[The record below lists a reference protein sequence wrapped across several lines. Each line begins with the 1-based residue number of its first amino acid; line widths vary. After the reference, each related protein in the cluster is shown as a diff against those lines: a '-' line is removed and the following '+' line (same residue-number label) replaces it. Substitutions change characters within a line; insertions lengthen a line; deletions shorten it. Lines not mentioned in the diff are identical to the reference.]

1 MSVQTP
7 GPLSVRSV
15 SAAGPRPSGE
25 PLSSTPR
32 RLQRMG
38 AVTVG
43 VSLPREWVGQR
54 GLIPGRSVFLR
65 TLPDGSLIVR
75 DSERLQGASSAVLEV
90 GPAEPG
96 EHLFRR
102 LIGAYLAGATEFVIR
117 RPEGLTSEMRAI
129 ARTFARRTGQTESV
143 SEEGTKLILRDGSM
157 GSGIPIPQ
165 LLRRMFQV
173 VYDLQVDSGNSWQ
186 PQSRLSTA
194 SLTMRDDDVDRFAW
208 QIERG
213 LRLSGWES
221 SPSGDREPADPF
233 RYLLW
238 ARDLERIGDHAVLI
252 AEHGARLADSGL
264 PEAIR
269 RMLTSYHRQAL
280 EHLRAAQSVALE
292 PDCSRAN
299 ELLDVGEAL
308 HETQAALAD
317 RILMRD
323 SVDRLPAEAIRSLG
337 LVLQSI
343 DRTTGYAQNLAEIG
357 LDRDPDRGTHP
368 EARARHPPLDAA
380 GPSPIPQR
388 KDFNR

>member
-1 MSVQTP
+1 MSAQTR
-7 GPLSVRSV
+7 GPWSIRSV
-15 SAAGPRPSGE
+15 SPTGTRPSGE

-54 GLIPGRSVFLR
+54 GLTPGHSVFLR

-75 DSERLQGASSAVLEV
+75 DSERLRGASSAILEV
-90 GPAEPG
+90 GSAEPG

-117 RPEGLTSEMRAI
+117 RPEGLTAEMRAI
-129 ARTFARRTGQTESV
+129 ARSFARRTGHTESV
-143 SEEGTKLILRDGSM
+143 SEEGTKLILRDVSM

-165 LLRRMFQV
+165 LLRRMFQL
-173 VYDLQVDSGNSWQ
+173 VYDLQVDSGTSWQ
-186 PQSRLSTA
+186 PQSKFTAA

-221 SPSGDREPADPF
+221 SPNGDSEPADPF

-238 ARDLERIGDHAVLI
+238 ARDLERIGDHAILI
-252 AEHGARLADSGL
+252 AEHGGRLADSG
-264 PEAIR
+264 PPDAIR

-280 EHLRAAQSVALE
+280 EHLKAAQAVALE
-292 PDCSRAN
+292 PDCARAN

-323 SVDRLPAEAIRSLG
+323 SVDRLPPAAIRSLG

-343 DRTTGYAQNLAEIG
+343 DRTTGYAQNLDEIG
-357 LDRDPDRGTHP
+357 LDRDLDRGTRP
-368 EARARHPPLDAA
+368 GIQARLPVIETA
-380 GPSPIPQR
+380 GPTPVPLL
-388 KDFNR
+388 KDFRR